1 MIVEL
6 WGNSSGSRGPRELKQ
21 EKEAGGREARLVT
34 QTYSY
39 KSQPRVGKPEI
50 QVNLIGYHVR
60 RGLTLDVGSL
70 RSFPWDL
77 LVYRGKVKP
86 RNQVRHWASMH
97 ICVPEEDDL
106 SKGKSNNQM

>member
-1 MIVEL
+1 MTVEF

-60 RGLTLDVGSL
+60 RGLTLPLYTSRSHGNDL
-70 RSFPWDL
+70 RLPTS
-77 LVYRGKVKP
+77 KVKP
-86 RNQVRHWASMH
+86 LLTWYPIRFTCISGFPTLGW
-97 ICVPEEDDL
+97 L
-106 SKGKSNNQM
+106 L

>member
-1 MIVEL
+1 MTVEF

-70 RSFPWDL
+70 RSF
-77 LVYRGKVKP
+77 LVDRGKVKP